1 MQKVFFQKRFIRYLL
16 LLMVPTCIVFI
27 FFMAAFH
34 SEMDKKIDQEGKN
47 SLASVNAN
55 LDLMINN
62 VLFQNQQFTND
73 AYMAL
78 SLKKLLRRGDNLQLS
93 YSDAIYQRNMKAM
106 LYSVTAS
113 YPFIKSVYLYL
124 NGYDYYFKSGEGVA
138 EVLDEDRE
146 GWWQSCQN
154 LKEGTR
160 SIVETRMD
168 SSYGGNKQVLTFYQK
183 MLLLDGVVI
192 VNIDVNEYREL
203 LDDILSGSNETILF
217 LNDEEQVIFA
227 WHDKNGLED
236 SFDWYLYQ
244 DSANKIVWEKLA
256 GHRYMIHSAENSE
269 FGIRVV
275 SLMDYQEKKES
286 MVSAI
291 HLFILIF
298 ILNAL
303 IMLVLAYLNTS
314 RTFKQLHYMINVF
327 HDAEQGVYTVSHKSE
342 IKDEYD
348 VIMNNIIY
356 LFLQDMK
363 LKDELKRKQYEK
375 ELSQLEALQLQI
387 NPHFLFNTLQTV
399 QLEVKKLG
407 TGSLKA
413 QRVLENLADILK
425 YSLADPLE
433 PISLREEIAY
443 LKKYVAIQKIRFGD
457 KFIIYY
463 EVDENLLDF
472 PVFRLMLQPLV
483 ENSIL
488 HGIRYKDGCGYIK
501 LRVYEREQRIYFKV
515 IDNGVGMTREECER
529 LRESIRN
536 ADVHQIGLAN
546 VNNRLRLYFG
556 ELSQIK
562 VQAKWGMGCIM
573 AFSISEADLKKMNEE
588 KSQKM
593 ILLEKN

>member
-1 MQKVFFQKRFIRYLL
+1 MQKIFFLKRFLRYLL
-16 LLMVPTCIVFI
+16 LLLAPSCIVFG
-27 FFMAAFH
+27 FFMVAFQ
-34 SEMDKKIDQEGKN
+34 SEMDKKIDREGKS

-78 SLKKLLRRGDNLQLS
+78 SLKKLLKRNDESKLS
-93 YSDAIYQRNMKAM
+93 YSDAIYHRNMKAM
-106 LYSVTAS
+106 LYSVTTS

-124 NGYDYYFKSGEGVA
+124 NGYDYYFKSGEGV
-138 EVLDEDRE
+138 VKISDEDRE

-154 LKEGTR
+154 LLSETK
-160 SIVETRMD
+160 SIVEARMD
-168 SSYGGNKQVLTFYQK
+168 SSYGGNRQVLTFYQK
-183 MLLLDGVVI
+183 MLLLDGAVI
-192 VNIDVNEYREL
+192 VNIDAAEYREL
-203 LDDILSGSNETILF
+203 LDDILPDSNETILF
-217 LNDEEQVIFA
+217 LNEEDNVIFA
-227 WHDKNGLED
+227 WHDENGLE
-236 SFDWYLYQ
+236 SAFDWSRYQ
-244 DSANKIVWEKLA
+244 SSSDKIVWEELA

-275 SLMDYQEKKES
+275 SLIDYQEKKDS
-286 MVSAI
+286 MTSAI
-291 HLFILIF
+291 HLFIVIF
-298 ILNAL
+298 IVNVF
-303 IMLVLAYLNTS
+303 IMLALSYLNTR

-327 HDAEQGVYTVSHKSE
+327 HDAEQGIYSASHKSKE
-342 IKDEYD
+342 KDEYD

-356 LFLQDMK
+356 LFLQDLK
-363 LKDELKRKQYEK
+363 LKDELKRKQYEQ

-407 TGSLKA
+407 AGSLKA
-413 QRVLENLADILK
+413 QKVLEDLADILK

-433 PISLREEIAY
+433 PISLREEIDY

-463 EVDENLLDF
+463 EVDEKLLDF

-488 HGIRYKDGCGYIK
+488 HGIRYKEGCGYLK
-501 LRVYEREQRIYFKV
+501 LKVYEREQRIYFKV
-515 IDNGVGMTREECER
+515 IDNGIGMTKEECSQ
-529 LRESIRN
+529 LRESIGSTK
-536 ADVHQIGLAN
+536 VHQIGLAN

-556 ELSQIK
+556 EMAQI
-562 VQAKWGMGCIM
+562 QIHAKSGMGCIM
-573 AFSISEADLKKMNEE
+573 EFSISEADMKKIGQTEFE
-588 KSQKM
+588 GKADS
-593 ILLEKN
+593 ILL